1 MVIEAA
7 LKELEHAAHPV
18 AKIVHNDA
26 NCKTLVLA
34 FKKGMK
40 LKEHKTN
47 TPTTLLVLEGELIYS
62 AGEEDIILKKF
73 NQLGIP
79 IGLLHAVEANEDS
92 VCLLIQG

>member
-7 LKELEHAAHPV
+7 LKELEHATHPV

-47 TPTTLLVLEGELIYS
+47 TPTTLLVLEGEITYS
-62 AGEEDIILKKF
+62 VAEENITLKKF
-73 NQLGIP
+73 SQLGIP
-79 IGLLHAVEANEDS
+79 VGLLHAVEANEDS

>member
-7 LKELEHAAHPV
+7 LNELEHATHPV
-18 AKIVHNDA
+18 AKVVHNDA

-40 LKEHKTN
+40 LKEHKTDK
-47 TPTTLLVLEGELIYS
+47 PTTLLVLEGEIIYS
-62 AGEEDIILKKF
+62 AGGEEVFLKKF
-73 NQLGIP
+73 NQIGIP
-79 IGLLHAVEANEDS
+79 VGLLHAVEAIEDS